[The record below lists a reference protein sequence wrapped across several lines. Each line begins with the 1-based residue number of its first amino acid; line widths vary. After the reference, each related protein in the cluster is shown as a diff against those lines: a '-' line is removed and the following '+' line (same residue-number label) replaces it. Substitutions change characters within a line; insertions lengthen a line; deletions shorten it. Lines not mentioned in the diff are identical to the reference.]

1 MRQNR
6 TFGKA
11 PNSMIVGVRAETDER
26 LEIDIGR
33 DIATNGVRHCERRE
47 ARPRLLRRY
56 GRSSRNTLAFGVI
69 CFIVTNGAPH
79 VDPLCSSLYRG

>member
-26 LEIDIGR
+26 LEIGIGR
-33 DIATNGVRHCERRE
+33 DIATNCVRRE

-56 GRSSRNTLAFGVI
+56 ESIES
-69 CFIVTNGAPH
+69 
-79 VDPLCSSLYRG
+79 